1 MSATVDAEK
10 ISNYMNGCPILKIPG
25 RTFPVTSFFLED
37 AIELTGYQLDARS
50 DSPYVAR
57 RGKRKPVMLKTVAST
72 EEIPTLDD
80 DEEVPTTDNALAHT
94 YADSTRATL
103 EVLDEHLINMDLI
116 VLLLLQI
123 CWHNPT
129 LVQRFSSAILIFLP
143 VSLSLLFLS
152 QFPIRLNSPFAQ
164 D

>member
-37 AIELTGYQLDARS
+37 VIELTDYRLDARS

-72 EEIPTLDD
+72 QDEIPTLDD
-80 DEEVPTTDNALAHT
+80 DEEATTTENALAHT
-94 YADSTRATL
+94 YAASTRATL

-123 CWHNPT
+123 CWQNPT

-143 VSLSLLFLS
+143 VSCGLRIHTLYLFLS
-152 QFPIRLNSPFAQ
+152 TRN
-164 D
+164 